1 MDALADFADRHPG
14 NDATGLSPN
23 ECIDGGGESRDR
35 EEAEGEGQSKEAR
48 KGGRSQIFR
57 RIKTSR
63 PTAAAAAAQTKINVP
78 GASVKDVCRPSRSLR
93 LEENQTRRALQRVTI
108 LEGTA
113 KEPFLRT

>member
-35 EEAEGEGQSKEAR
+35 EEAEEGQSKEAR
-48 KGGRSQIFR
+48 KGGGSQIFR

-63 PTAAAAAAQTKINVP
+63 PTDADAADGRRMSRGHRACVRDVP
-78 GASVKDVCRPSRSLR
+78 PSLR
-93 LEENQTRRALQRVTI
+93 PLDGSI
-108 LEGTA
+108 HDH
-113 KEPFLRT
+113 